1 MSIQHHRCLVVLLM
15 TLSLVNVAYAKNEQP
30 YRVVNMNDIA
40 DDGNQN
46 VKFINKKGDCYYF
59 GHALLVS
66 VRNAKIFGMEIPD
79 APKSK
84 AWDFII
90 KSKVCQGGDRDM
102 TPYSVKQTLYLAPDT
117 KTIQRKSGSVLIPA
131 GTEFFVF
138 PSEEERKKYF
148 DK

>member
-1 MSIQHHRCLVVLLM
+1 MRIKNSGLLVLM
-15 TLSLVNVAYAKNEQP
+15 MTFSLVNVASAKNEQP
-30 YRVVNMNDIA
+30 YRVVNINDIA
-40 DDGNQN
+40 DVGNQS

-59 GHALLVS
+59 GQALLVS
-66 VRNAKIFGMEIPD
+66 VKNAKILGVEIPD

-90 KSKVCQGGDRDM
+90 KSRVCQGGDRDKA
-102 TPYSVKQTLYLAPDT
+102 PYSVKQTLYLAPDT
-117 KTIQRKSGSVLIPA
+117 KTIQRKSDSVLIPA
-131 GTEFFVF
+131 GTDFFVF

>member
-1 MSIQHHRCLVVLLM
+1 MNIKNSGLLVLM
-15 TLSLVNVAYAKNEQP
+15 MAFSLVNVADAKNEQP
-30 YRVVNMNDIA
+30 YRVVNMSDIA

-46 VKFINKKGDCYYF
+46 VKFINKKGNCYYF
-59 GHALLVS
+59 GQALLIS
-66 VRNAKIFGMEIPD
+66 VQNTKIFGVDIPG

-90 KSKVCQGGDRDM
+90 TSKVCQGGDSDK

-117 KTIQRKSGSVLIPA
+117 KTIQRKSDSVLIPA